1 MEVYAIIFHMYIP
14 SRYGKSVCRKEKLG
28 SWTAQKIPNLSNILM
43 ECMYLKCAQPY
54 CLLKTELINFQHSCM
69 EPWDEMN

>member
-1 MEVYAIIFHMYIP
+1 MQSFFTCIFQVDME
-14 SRYGKSVCRKEKLG
+14 RVCVEKLG